1 MPGLQRRQQPLSF
14 VPGGHAWTFAQQLM
28 FEAVTAV
35 EEEEDLAVV
44 LVAVRSASGLGLI
57 PGAKVDEAV
66 AQGSVAVEGAP

>member
-1 MPGLQRRQQPLSF
+1 
-14 VPGGHAWTFAQQLM
+14 M